1 MPLNLVEP
9 FTFVPH
15 DYNMKK
21 LQLTLLLMMATILLL
36 AAFEGYWL
44 HKLYKDEYDGL
55 RKEVDVS
62 FRETMNKLQLGRF
75 EKDTALVGEVFT
87 TTTTSKKT
95 NTSFQSEK
103 INKKSTQPPTFIHR
117 TIHPSD
123 ILKNIP
129 ADSIESVTVLK
140 GAASGFSF
148 KGAPNPALIELI
160 MKQSQNAID
169 SARKIVIRVD
179 SSFQEDL
186 DGRTFERRN
195 GITIS
200 VKGKDTAGLKML
212 GDSMAKLSTR
222 VFTMPMLRAA
232 KTLEDRMRKT
242 DSIRFTK
249 IVPTP
254 VDTFF
259 QFQSPVRK
267 VTNSPIIRFL
277 SSNKTINDSIPV
289 KVVDSA
295 YRVELNKTN
304 KPLKF
309 SIQFESYKDSSQKIW
324 NFKRDSSDAV
334 VTDKV
339 FVGYTTPY
347 AYQAKFED
355 TNMYVLKKMQMQ
367 IGGSLLV
374 LLLVAGSFIVLYRNL
389 LAQQRLAEIK
399 NDFISN
405 ITHELKTPIATV
417 GVAIEALRNFN
428 AIQSPERT
436 KEYLDISAAELQR
449 LSLLVDK
456 VLKLSMF
463 EKQQIELNK
472 EPFDLKELMHE
483 TLKIM
488 KLQFDKQKAT
498 VIFTSTDHSF
508 MLEADKLHITSV
520 IYNLL
525 DNALK
530 YSKNNAQIRV
540 NLDLVD
546 QKSVVLTISDNGMGI
561 ASEYQAKIFDK
572 FFRVPTGD
580 KHNIKGY
587 GLGLS
592 YVAEVIKSHK
602 GSISVDSE
610 PEKGSTF
617 TVTLPVSHK

>member
-1 MPLNLVEP
+1 
-9 FTFVPH
+9 
-15 DYNMKK
+15 MKK
-21 LQLTLLLMMATILLL
+21 VQLTLLLMIATILLL

-44 HKLYKDEYDGL
+44 RKLYKDEYAGL

-87 TTTTSKKT
+87 TTVSSKKDPVV
-95 NTSFQSEK
+95 FQPVKRSPQP
-103 INKKSTQPPTFIHR
+103 STFVYR
-117 TIHPSD
+117 NVSPSD
-123 ILKNIP
+123 VLKQIP
-129 ADSIESVTVLK
+129 ADSIESVTIHK

-169 SARKIVIRVD
+169 SSRKIVIRVD
-179 SSFQEDL
+179 STFKRELEGKS
-186 DGRTFERRN
+186 FERN
-195 GITIS
+195 NQLTIS
-200 VKGKDTAGLKML
+200 INTKDTTGLKVF
-212 GDSMAKLSTR
+212 GDSMAKLSSR
-222 VFTMPMLRAA
+222 VFTMPILQAA
-232 KTLEDRMRKT
+232 KSLEEKMRRT
-242 DSIRFTK
+242 DSLKFTR
-249 IVPTP
+249 VLPQP
-254 VDTFF
+254 VHNMI
-259 QFQSPVRK
+259 QIKAPVEK
-267 VTNSPIIRFL
+267 SSNSPIIRFL

-289 KVVDSA
+289 KLVDSA

-304 KPLKF
+304 KKLKF
-309 SIQFESYKDSSQKIW
+309 SILFESYKDSIQKIW
-324 NFKRDSSDAV
+324 TMKRDSTDAV

-347 AYQAKFED
+347 AYQAKFEN
-355 TNMYVLKKMQMQ
+355 TSAYVFGKMQMQ

-428 AIQSPERT
+428 AIQSPEKT

-463 EKQQIELNK
+463 EKRQIELNK
-472 EPFDLKELMHE
+472 EPFDLKELMEE

-488 KLQFDKQKAT
+488 KLQFDKQKAK
-498 VIFTSTDHSF
+498 VSFTTSDHSF

-530 YSKNNAQIRV
+530 YSKNNALIDV
-540 NLDLVD
+540 SLDMAD
-546 QKSVVLTISDNGMGI
+546 QNQVVLRVSDNGMGI
-561 ASEYQAKIFDK
+561 APEYQGKIFDK

-592 YVAEVIKSHK
+592 YVAEVVKSHK

-610 PEKGSTF
+610 PGKGSTF
-617 TVTLPVSHK
+617 IVRLPVRDK

>member
-1 MPLNLVEP
+1 
-9 FTFVPH
+9 
-15 DYNMKK
+15 MKK
-21 LQLTLLLMMATILLL
+21 VQLTLLLMIATILLL

-44 HKLYKDEYDGL
+44 HKLYKDEYAGL

-87 TTTTSKKT
+87 TTVSSKKDPVV
-95 NTSFQSEK
+95 FQPVKRSPQP
-103 INKKSTQPPTFIHR
+103 STFVYR
-117 TIHPSD
+117 NVSPSD
-123 ILKNIP
+123 VLKQIP
-129 ADSIESVTVLK
+129 ADSIESVTIHK

-169 SARKIVIRVD
+169 SSRKIVIRVD
-179 SSFQEDL
+179 STFKRELEGKS
-186 DGRTFERRN
+186 FERN
-195 GITIS
+195 NQLTIS
-200 VKGKDTAGLKML
+200 INTKDTTGLKVF
-212 GDSMAKLSTR
+212 GDSMAKLSSR
-222 VFTMPMLRAA
+222 VFTMPILQAA
-232 KTLEDRMRKT
+232 KSLEERMRRT
-242 DSIRFTK
+242 DSLKFTR
-249 IVPTP
+249 VLPQP
-254 VDTFF
+254 VHNMI
-259 QFQSPVRK
+259 QIKAPVEK
-267 VTNSPIIRFL
+267 SSNSPIIRFL

-289 KVVDSA
+289 KLVDSA

-304 KPLKF
+304 KKLKF
-309 SIQFESYKDSSQKIW
+309 SILFESYKDSIQKIW
-324 NFKRDSSDAV
+324 TMKRDSTDAV

-347 AYQAKFED
+347 AYQAKFEN
-355 TNMYVLKKMQMQ
+355 TNAYVFGKMQMQ

-428 AIQSPERT
+428 AIQSPEKT

-472 EPFDLKELMHE
+472 EPFDLKELMEE

-488 KLQFDKQKAT
+488 KLQFDKQKAK
-498 VIFTSTDHSF
+498 VSFTTSDHSF

-530 YSKNNAQIRV
+530 YSKNNALIDV
-540 NLDLVD
+540 SLDMAD
-546 QKSVVLTISDNGMGI
+546 QNQVVLRVSDNGMGI
-561 ASEYQAKIFDK
+561 APEYQGKIFDK

-592 YVAEVIKSHK
+592 YVAEVVKSHK
-602 GSISVDSE
+602 GSIVVDSE
-610 PEKGSTF
+610 PGKGSTF
-617 TVTLPVSHK
+617 IVRLPVRDK

>member
-1 MPLNLVEP
+1 
-9 FTFVPH
+9 
-15 DYNMKK
+15 MKK
-21 LQLTLLLMMATILLL
+21 VQLTLLLMIATILLL

-44 HKLYKDEYDGL
+44 HKLYKDEYEGL

-87 TTTTSKKT
+87 TSVSPKKGAT
-95 NTSFQSEK
+95 FFQPT
-103 INKKSTQPPTFIHR
+103 KKNTQPSTFVYRNIS
-117 TIHPSD
+117 PSD
-123 ILKNIP
+123 VLKQIP
-129 ADSIESVTVLK
+129 ADSIESVTIHK

-160 MKQSQNAID
+160 MKQSQNGTD

-179 SSFQEDL
+179 STFKNELEGKS
-186 DGRTFERRN
+186 FERRDQL
-195 GITIS
+195 TIS
-200 VKGKDTAGLKML
+200 INTRDTNGLKVL
-212 GDSMAKLSTR
+212 GDSMAKLSSK
-222 VFTMPMLRAA
+222 VFAMPMLRAA
-232 KTLEDRMRKT
+232 KSLEEKMRRT
-242 DSIRFTK
+242 DSLKFTRVLPEPVQNMIQIK
-249 IVPTP
+249 TP
-254 VDTFF
+254 VEK
-259 QFQSPVRK
+259 SS
-267 VTNSPIIRFL
+267 NSPIIRFL

-289 KVVDSA
+289 SLVDSA

-304 KPLKF
+304 KKLKF
-309 SIQFESYKDSSQKIW
+309 SIHFESYKDSIQKIW
-324 NFKRDSSDAV
+324 NLKRDTTDAV

-347 AYQAKFED
+347 AYQAKFEN
-355 TNMYVLKKMQMQ
+355 TNAYVFGKMQMQ

-428 AIQSPERT
+428 AIQSPEKT

-472 EPFDLKELMHE
+472 EPFDLKELIEE

-488 KLQFDKQKAT
+488 KLQFDKQKAN
-498 VIFTSTDHSF
+498 VSFTTSDHSF

-530 YSKNNAQIRV
+530 YSKNNALIDV
-540 NLDLVD
+540 SLDMVD
-546 QKSVVLTISDNGMGI
+546 QNQVLLRVSDNGMGI
-561 ASEYQAKIFDK
+561 APEYQSKIFDK

-592 YVAEVIKSHK
+592 YVAEVVKSHK

-610 PEKGSTF
+610 PGKGSTF
-617 TVTLPVSHK
+617 IVRLPVRDK

>member
-1 MPLNLVEP
+1 
-9 FTFVPH
+9 
-15 DYNMKK
+15 MKK
-21 LQLTLLLMMATILLL
+21 VQLTLLLMIATILLL

-44 HKLYKDEYDGL
+44 HKLYKDEYEGL

-87 TTTTSKKT
+87 TTVSSKNAPT
-95 NTSFQSEK
+95 LFQPV
-103 INKKSTQPPTFIHR
+103 KKRTQPSTFVYRNIS
-117 TIHPSD
+117 PSD
-123 ILKNIP
+123 VLKQIP
-129 ADSIESVTVLK
+129 ADSIESVTIHK

-169 SARKIVIRVD
+169 SSRKIVIRVD
-179 SSFQEDL
+179 STFKRELEGKS
-186 DGRTFERRN
+186 FERSN
-195 GITIS
+195 QLTIS
-200 VKGKDTAGLKML
+200 INTKDTTGLKVL
-212 GDSMAKLSTR
+212 GDSMAKLSSR
-222 VFTMPMLRAA
+222 VFTMPMLQAA
-232 KTLEDRMRKT
+232 KSLEEKMRRT
-242 DSIRFTK
+242 DSLKFTR
-249 IVPTP
+249 VLPQP
-254 VDTFF
+254 VHNMI
-259 QFQSPVRK
+259 QIKAPIEKSS
-267 VTNSPIIRFL
+267 NSPIIRFL

-289 KVVDSA
+289 KLVDSA
-295 YRVELNKTN
+295 YRVELSKTN
-304 KPLKF
+304 KKLKF
-309 SIQFESYKDSSQKIW
+309 SILFESYKDSIQKIW
-324 NFKRDSSDAV
+324 NLKRDTTDAV

-347 AYQAKFED
+347 AYQAKFEN
-355 TNMYVLKKMQMQ
+355 TNAYVFGKMQMQ

-428 AIQSPERT
+428 AIQSPEKT

-472 EPFDLKELMHE
+472 EPFDLKELMEE

-488 KLQFDKQKAT
+488 KLQFDKQKAN
-498 VIFTSTDHSF
+498 VSFTTSDHSF

-530 YSKNNAQIRV
+530 YSKNNALIHV
-540 NLDLVD
+540 SLDMVD
-546 QKSVVLTISDNGMGI
+546 QNQVLLRVSDNGMGI
-561 ASEYQAKIFDK
+561 APEYQNKIFDK

-592 YVAEVIKSHK
+592 YVAEVVKSHK

-610 PEKGSTF
+610 PGKGSTF
-617 TVTLPVSHK
+617 IVRLPVRDK

>member
-9 FTFVPH
+9 FTFVAH
-15 DYNMKK
+15 YNNMKK
-21 LQLTLLLMMATILLL
+21 VQLTLLLMMATILLL

-87 TTTTSKKT
+87 TTVSPKKGAT
-95 NTSFQSEK
+95 FFQPT
-103 INKKSTQPPTFIHR
+103 KKNTQPSTFVYRNISPSDVLKQIPVDSIQSV
-117 TIHPSD
+117 TIH
-123 ILKNIP
+123 
-129 ADSIESVTVLK
+129 K

-169 SARKIVIRVD
+169 SARRIVIRVD
-179 SSFQEDL
+179 STFQQDMGEKSFARKK
-186 DGRTFERRN
+186 GY
-195 GITIS
+195 TIS
-200 VKGKDTAGLKML
+200 IRANDTAGLKIL
-212 GDSMAKLSTR
+212 GDSITKLSDQ
-222 VFTMPMLRAA
+222 VFAMPMIRAA
-232 KTLEDRMRKT
+232 KTLEERMRRT
-242 DSIRFTK
+242 DSLHFTK
-249 IVPTP
+249 VLPHPIDTVIRVEAPIQKP
-254 VDTFF
+254 V
-259 QFQSPVRK
+259 
-267 VTNSPIIRFL
+267 NSPIIRFL

-289 KVVDSA
+289 RLVDSA
-295 YRVELNKTN
+295 YRAELNKTN
-304 KPLKF
+304 KKLKF
-309 SIQFESYKDSSQKIW
+309 SILFESYKDSIRNIW
-324 NFKRDSSDAV
+324 TLKRDSTDAI

-347 AYQAKFED
+347 AYQATFEN
-355 TNMYVLKKMQMQ
+355 TNAYIFGKMQMQ

-374 LLLVAGSFIVLYRNL
+374 LLLVAGSFIFLYRNL

-428 AIQSPERT
+428 AMQSPERT

-498 VIFTSTDHSF
+498 VTFTSTDHSF
-508 MLEADKLHITSV
+508 ILEADKLHITSV

-546 QKSVVLTISDNGMGI
+546 HKSIVLKVSDNGLGI
-561 ASEYQAKIFDK
+561 RPEYQGKIFDK

-580 KHNIKGY
+580 QHNIKGY

>member
-1 MPLNLVEP
+1 
-9 FTFVPH
+9 
-15 DYNMKK
+15 MKK
-21 LQLTLLLMMATILLL
+21 VQLTLLLMIATILLL

-44 HKLYKDEYDGL
+44 HKLYKDEYAGL

-87 TTTTSKKT
+87 TTVSSKKDPVV
-95 NTSFQSEK
+95 FQPVKRSPQP
-103 INKKSTQPPTFIHR
+103 STFVYR
-117 TIHPSD
+117 NVSPSD
-123 ILKNIP
+123 VLKQIS
-129 ADSIESVTVLK
+129 ADSIESVTIHK

-169 SARKIVIRVD
+169 SSRKIVIRVD
-179 SSFQEDL
+179 STFKRELEGKS
-186 DGRTFERRN
+186 FERSN
-195 GITIS
+195 QLTIS
-200 VKGKDTAGLKML
+200 INTKDTTGLKVL
-212 GDSMAKLSTR
+212 GDSMAKLSSR
-222 VFTMPMLRAA
+222 VFTMPMLQAA
-232 KTLEDRMRKT
+232 KSLEEKMRRT
-242 DSIRFTK
+242 DSLKFTR
-249 IVPTP
+249 VLPQP
-254 VDTFF
+254 VNNMI
-259 QFQSPVRK
+259 QIKAPVEK
-267 VTNSPIIRFL
+267 SSNSPIIRFL

-289 KVVDSA
+289 KLVDSA
-295 YRVELNKTN
+295 YRVELSKTN
-304 KPLKF
+304 KKLKF
-309 SIQFESYKDSSQKIW
+309 SILFESYKDSIQKIW
-324 NFKRDSSDAV
+324 TMKRDSTDAV

-347 AYQAKFED
+347 AYQAKFEN
-355 TNMYVLKKMQMQ
+355 TNAYVFGKMQMQ

-428 AIQSPERT
+428 AIQSPEKT

-472 EPFDLKELMHE
+472 EPFDLKELMEE
-483 TLKIM
+483 TLKVM
-488 KLQFDKQKAT
+488 KLQFDKQKAK
-498 VIFTSTDHSF
+498 VSFTTSDHSF

-530 YSKNNAQIRV
+530 YSKNNTLIDV
-540 NLDLVD
+540 SLDMAD
-546 QKSVVLTISDNGMGI
+546 QNQVVLRVSDNGMGI
-561 ASEYQAKIFDK
+561 APEYQGKIFDK

-592 YVAEVIKSHK
+592 YVAEVVKSHK
-602 GSISVDSE
+602 GSIVVDSE
-610 PEKGSTF
+610 PGKGSTF
-617 TVTLPVSHK
+617 IVRLPVRDK

>member
-1 MPLNLVEP
+1 MLLEGNEP
-9 FTFVPH
+9 FTFVLQ
-15 DYNMKK
+15 YNNMKK
-21 LQLTLLLMMATILLL
+21 VQLTLLLMIATILLL

-44 HKLYKDEYDGL
+44 HKLYKDEYAGL

-87 TTTTSKKT
+87 TTVSSKKGAAI
-95 NTSFQSEK
+95 FQPA
-103 INKKSTQPPTFIHR
+103 KKNTQPSTFVYRNISPSDVLKKIPVDSIQSV
-117 TIHPSD
+117 TIH
-123 ILKNIP
+123 N
-129 ADSIESVTVLK
+129 

-169 SARKIVIRVD
+169 SARRIVIRVD
-179 SSFQEDL
+179 STFQQDMGERSFARKK
-186 DGRTFERRN
+186 GY
-195 GITIS
+195 TIS
-200 VKGKDTAGLKML
+200 IRANDTAGLKMS
-212 GDSMAKLSTR
+212 GDSMTKLSDQA
-222 VFTMPMLRAA
+222 FAMPMIRAA
-232 KTLEDRMRKT
+232 KTLEERMRRT
-242 DSIRFTK
+242 DSIRFIK
-249 IVPTP
+249 EVPRRIDTLIQVEAPMQKP
-254 VDTFF
+254 V
-259 QFQSPVRK
+259 
-267 VTNSPIIRFL
+267 NSPIIRFL

-289 KVVDSA
+289 RLVDSA

-304 KPLKF
+304 KKLKF
-309 SIQFESYKDSSQKIW
+309 SILFESYKDSIQKMW
-324 NFKRDSSDAV
+324 TMKRDSTDAV

-347 AYQAKFED
+347 AYQAKFEN
-355 TNMYVLKKMQMQ
+355 TNAYVFGKMQMQ

-389 LAQQRLAEIK
+389 IAQQRLAEIK

-428 AIQSPERT
+428 AIQSPEKT

-472 EPFDLKELMHE
+472 EPFDLKELMEE

-488 KLQFDKQKAT
+488 KLQFDKQKAK
-498 VIFTSTDHSF
+498 VSFTTSDHSF

-530 YSKNNAQIRV
+530 YSKNNALIDVSLDMADHNQVLLRV
-540 NLDLVD
+540 F
-546 QKSVVLTISDNGMGI
+546 DNGMGI
-561 ASEYQAKIFDK
+561 APEYQGKIFDK

-592 YVAEVIKSHK
+592 YVAEVVKSHK
-602 GSISVDSE
+602 GSIVVDSE
-610 PEKGSTF
+610 PGKGSTF
-617 TVTLPVSHK
+617 IVRLPVRDK

>member
-1 MPLNLVEP
+1 MAA
-9 FTFVPH
+9 
-15 DYNMKK
+15 
-21 LQLTLLLMMATILLL
+21 TLLLL

-44 HKLYKDEYDGL
+44 RKLYKDEYAGL

-62 FRETMNKLQLGRF
+62 FRETMNKLQVGRF
-75 EKDTALVGEVFT
+75 ERDTALVGEVFT
-87 TTTTSKKT
+87 TTVSSKRTAFDSLGKKQIKPPEKPA
-95 NTSFQSEK
+95 SFVY
-103 INKKSTQPPTFIHR
+103 HR
-117 TIHPSD
+117 IGSPD
-123 ILKNIP
+123 ILKGIP
-129 ADSIESVTVLK
+129 ADSIESISVYK
-140 GAASGFSF
+140 GASSGFSF

-160 MKQSQNAID
+160 MKQAQTKMD
-169 SARKIVIRVD
+169 SGRRIIIRVD
-179 SSFQEDL
+179 S
-186 DGRTFERRN
+186 TFKEELGNRKFETSSGYTVTVN
-195 GITIS
+195 T
-200 VKGKDTAGLKML
+200 KDTARLKGLT
-212 GDSMAKLSTR
+212 DSMAKLTGR
-222 VFTMPMLRAA
+222 VVALPMLNAA
-232 KTLEDRMRKT
+232 KKLQERMRKT
-242 DSIRFTK
+242 DSIRFTRVLAK
-249 IVPTP
+249 PGDTSFEVKTP
-254 VDTFF
+254 VFRGT
-259 QFQSPVRK
+259 S
-267 VTNSPIIRFL
+267 NSPIIRFL

-289 KVVDSA
+289 RMVDSA
-295 YRVELNKTN
+295 YREELNKTN
-304 KPLKF
+304 KKLNF
-309 SIQFESYKDSSQKIW
+309 SILFTSYKDSSRQIF
-324 NFKRDSSDAV
+324 NLKRDSSDAV
-334 VTDKV
+334 ITDKV

-347 AYQAKFED
+347 AYQARFTETD
-355 TNMYVLKKMQMQ
+355 RYVLGKMQLQ

-428 AIQSPERT
+428 AIQSPEKT

-472 EPFDLKELMHE
+472 EPFDLKELMEE

-488 KLQFDKQKAT
+488 KLQFDKHKAK
-498 VIFTSTDHSF
+498 VDFTATDDSF
-508 MLEADKLHITSV
+508 MIEADKLHITSV

-530 YSKNNAQIRV
+530 YSGAKPMISID
-540 NLDLVD
+540 LDMPD
-546 QKSVVLTISDNGMGI
+546 ADTILLKVSDNGMGI
-561 ASEYQAKIFDK
+561 AEQYQGKVFDK

-592 YVAEVIKSHK
+592 YVSQVIKSHN
-602 GSISVDSE
+602 GSISVESE
-610 PEKGSTF
+610 PGKGSTF
-617 TVTLPVSHK
+617 IVQVPVRDK

>member
-1 MPLNLVEP
+1 
-9 FTFVPH
+9 
-15 DYNMKK
+15 MKK
-21 LQLTLLLMMATILLL
+21 VQLTLLLMMATVLLL

-87 TTTTSKKT
+87 TTVTSKKN
-95 NTSFQSEK
+95 NTSFQPDK
-103 INKKSTQPPTFIHR
+103 ISKKGIEPATFIHR

-123 ILKNIP
+123 VLKNIP
-129 ADSIESVTVLK
+129 KDSIESITVLK

-179 SSFQEDL
+179 SAFQEDL
-186 DGRTFERRN
+186 DGKTFERRN
-195 GITIS
+195 GLTIS
-200 VKGKDTAGLKML
+200 IRGKDTAGLSML
-212 GDSMAKLSTR
+212 RDSMVKLSGR

-232 KTLEDRMRKT
+232 KTLEDRMRRT

-249 IVPTP
+249 AMTP
-254 VDTFF
+254 KVDTIF
-259 QFQSPVRK
+259 QIQSPVRK
-267 VTNSPIIRFL
+267 TTSSPIIRFL

-295 YRVELNKTN
+295 YRAELNKTN
-304 KPLKF
+304 KQLKF
-309 SIQFESYKDSSQKIW
+309 SIQFESYKDSSLKVW
-324 NFKRDSSDAV
+324 NLKRDSSNAV

-347 AYQAKFED
+347 TYQARFED
-355 TNMYVLKKMQMQ
+355 TNMYVLGKMQMQ

-498 VIFTSTDHSF
+498 VSFTFTDHSF

-530 YSKNNAQIRV
+530 YSKSNAQIQV
-540 NLDLVD
+540 SLDLVD
-546 QKSVVLTISDNGMGI
+546 PKSIVLTVSDNGMGI
-561 ASEYQAKIFDK
+561 ASEYQGKIFDK